1 MKVKVEGYYYTGQKK
16 SEGTYKNRELDGL
29 YTEWYENG
37 QKKSETT
44 YKNGELDSLYTEW
57 YRNGQKK
64 SEGNYFK
71 EYDFYV
77 HSSHYDGLLTEWYE
91 NGQKKSETTYKSG
104 EKDGL
109 LTGWYENGQKKSET
123 TYKNGK
129 LYGLYTGWYEN
140 GQKKSETT
148 YKSGEKDGLHTEWY
162 LSGDINK
169 IKQYYK
175 KDVPHGSQKNYN
187 KKDEV
192 TYHVIFIDDMLE
204 VFVFGD
210 FYRPL
215 THPKWETSIDKS
227 LKYLKDFFKDG
238 MITEEEYKSFKIDL
252 LKDEKYWNE
261 DGSVKE

>member
-1 MKVKVEGYYYTGQKK
+1 MKKLHPLLSVLFLISLGFGQKIYEVIETYENGDIKSITYHKKIRDSIVKVKLEGYYHYTGQKK
-16 SEGTYKNRELDGL
+16 SEGTYKNGELDG
-29 YTEWYENG
+29 
-37 QKKSETT
+37 
-44 YKNGELDSLYTEW
+44 LYTEW

-64 SEGNYFK
+64 SEKTYKNRELDSLYT
-71 EYDFYV
+71 FY
-77 HSSHYDGLLTEWYE
+77 YE

-109 LTGWYENGQKKSET
+109 
-123 TYKNGK
+123 
-129 LYGLYTGWYEN
+129 YTEWYEN

-187 KKDEV
+187 EKDEV

-227 LKYLKDFFKDG
+227 LKYLKIFFKDG

>member
-1 MKVKVEGYYYTGQKK
+1 KK
-16 SEGTYKNRELDGL
+16 FEGTFKDDSPDGL
-29 YTEWYENG
+29 MTEWYENG
-37 QKKSETT
+37 QKKYESTDRLET
-44 YKNGELDSLYTEW
+44 SW
-57 YRNGQKK
+57 YENGQKK
-64 SEGNYFK
+64 YESTDRLET
-71 EYDFYV
+71 
-77 HSSHYDGLLTEWYE
+77 SWYE

-123 TYKNGK
+123 TYK
-129 LYGLYTGWYEN
+129 
-140 GQKKSETT
+140 
-148 YKSGEKDGLHTEWY
+148 SGEKDGLHTYWY

-192 TYHVIFIDDMLE
+192 TYHVIYIDDMIE

-210 FYRPL
+210 FSRPL
-215 THPKWETSIDKS
+215 THPKWETSIDES